1 MEFAIL
7 ILAIV
12 LLIPAIYA
20 ILIATWL
27 INAVFA
33 LVVNGPRK
41 GVQEIKSWKVQ
52 S

>member
-12 LLIPAIYA
+12 LFIPALFVV
-20 ILIATWL
+20 LIATWL

-33 LVVNGPRK
+33 LVVKGPRK
-41 GVQEIKSWKVQ
+41 GIQEIKSWKVHH
-52 S
+52 

>member
-12 LLIPAIYA
+12 LLIPAVYA
-20 ILIATWL
+20 TLIATWL

-33 LVVNGPRK
+33 LVVHGPHK
-41 GVQEIKSWKVQ
+41 GIQEIKSWKVQ
-52 S
+52 T

>member
-12 LLIPAIYA
+12 LFIPALYA

-27 INAVFA
+27 INVVFA
-33 LVVNGPRK
+33 LAVNGPRK
-41 GVQEIKSWKVQ
+41 GVEKIKSWKAHH
-52 S
+52 

>member
-12 LLIPAIYA
+12 LFIPVLYA

-27 INAVFA
+27 INVVFA
-33 LVVNGPRK
+33 LAVNGPRK
-41 GVQEIKSWKVQ
+41 GIEKIKSWNAPH
-52 S
+52 